1 MRIFRA
7 HPFGHCFQHKIA
19 ATVLLS
25 RVATLTC
32 EKVKANA
39 QRVQRVPPSRLFDCV
54 VELRNCTL
62 KLILRQRGPAL
73 IVPDVKLR
81 GETTAAVIPELAN
94 NSIFVFRDPS
104 VAVPEPAG
112 LGGGGGGGRG
122 YVGHLVACLD
132 GTFIPR
138 LFGPDRDM
146 LRLLLLNHRSARED
160 ANPPGKKSPFLSL
173 FPIFGRR
180 KKKRCK
186 KSRRSSASTK
196 FNSASLS
203 SAAACSR
210 SHLEYATVAHGRI
223 PPFFASALPCTAIFF
238 GKRPLSKKMPAPKK
252 RQRPAL
258 DYEAPG

>member
-1 MRIFRA
+1 MKIDSERGFCTPMSKGAHGPSQSARPPLIFRC
-7 HPFGHCFQHKIA
+7 PCYRQP
-19 ATVLLS
+19 VL
-25 RVATLTC
+25 RTMHMKTDDD
-32 EKVKANA
+32 
-39 QRVQRVPPSRLFDCV
+39 PDD
-54 VELRNCTL
+54 
-62 KLILRQRGPAL
+62 
-73 IVPDVKLR
+73 VPD
-81 GETTAAVIPELAN
+81 
-94 NSIFVFRDPS
+94 D
-104 VAVPEPAG
+104 VPEPAG
-112 LGGGGGGGRG
+112 LGGGGGGGGGGRG